1 MTAGAHDAG
10 GGFGRSAGANVARGL
25 MVIVG
30 AVIIGLLLM
39 NRGLGDT
46 QAEAEASGTEVDA
59 SDDGSSDGTEGVPAA
74 DTESTTTTVGEPE
87 SPTTLGAPR
96 DPSEVAVLVLN
107 GTAGDD
113 GQPLKQV
120 AGRGTD
126 LLKTNNYITKDPKNS
141 SVPGPSAVYF
151 AEGFEAE
158 ARVVAEVMGA
168 ADVAAVV
175 MAIDPAAPP
184 IADLQGANIVVQI
197 GNDGVIQV

>member
-30 AVIIGLLLM
+30 AVIVGLLLM

-46 QAEAEASGTEVDA
+46 QAEAEAGGTEVDA
-59 SDDGSSDGTEGVPAA
+59 SADGSGDGAEAA
-74 DTESTTTTVGEPE
+74 TDTESTTTTTTEPD
-87 SPTTLGAPR
+87 SSTTLGAPR

-113 GQPLKQV
+113 GQPLKGV

-141 SVPGPSAVYF
+141 PAPGPSAVYF

-158 ARVVAEVMGA
+158 ALAVAEVMGVADA
-168 ADVAAVV
+168 ATVV
-175 MAIDPAAPP
+175 MPIDPTAPP
-184 IADLQGANIVVQI
+184 IEDLQGANIVVQI